1 MKKLLLFT
9 AMLCFV
15 LSTMAIPARRAPKTV
30 KQSDGTEL
38 VVYLTGDES
47 FHYYATADGL
57 PLVREA
63 NGDYCY
69 AQPDAQGIL
78 VSTKRLAHNLDRRS
92 TDEAA
97 HVAALRR
104 GGLEDSMSK
113 IAADRSLR
121 FKEPRNR
128 IRTILP
134 EGEINVPVILVEF
147 SDYKFTFERQDVDD
161 NFNAENYSGP
171 ENPVNVEIPGSLR
184 DYFIAQSDGIFT
196 PNFVV
201 SKIVTLD
208 NPMSYYGGN
217 KTNGDDK
224 NPQQMIID
232 ACKKLDG
239 EMDFSI
245 FDNNGDGEVEFLYC
259 IYAGYS
265 EAAGAEEDAIWP
277 HQWYLSSQLGT
288 ITLDGVKIDNYACS
302 SELSLNADY
311 ESRYGRCLSGI
322 GACCH
327 EFSHCL
333 GLPDFYDTNNAIPA
347 FGMDYWDLMD
357 YGCYNAEGYV
367 PIGYSAYERDFV
379 GWRPLT
385 ELYAKGDY
393 TMEALTAGGTGYK
406 IVNEKNSNEYY
417 VIENR
422 QQQGWDRYIFNSGM
436 LITHVDYLYSAWY
449 KNTVNSD
456 KSHQRFTLIP
466 ADGKLTTYYDAAN
479 TAEYR
484 QGLQGDIWPGI
495 KNNTELTNTS
505 TPAAKVFTGGYMNKP
520 ITNIK
525 NENGVVSFT
534 FLAGLDVPTNIRIS
548 DITDEGFTAK
558 WDAVE
563 YAKEYKVELYKLTEG
578 IGTTETV
585 NGKEYI
591 VEQVSTVKV
600 DNNECKFTALE
611 GNTLYRI
618 AVTAIDG
625 NDISEPSAFAYVTIL
640 PTGIDAVVTDGGKV
654 QIFDLLGRKVDNPT
668 KGVYII
674 RNGNSTKKIMV
685 K

>member
-1 MKKLLLFT
+1 MKKLFLLT
-9 AMLCFV
+9 ALLCFV
-15 LSTMAIPARRAPKTV
+15 VSAMAIPARRAPKTV

-38 VVYLTGDES
+38 VIYLTGDES
-47 FHYYATADGL
+47 FHYYSTADGM

-69 AQPDAQGIL
+69 ALPDASGIL
-78 VSTKRLAHNLDRRS
+78 VSTKRLAHNKERRS
-92 TDEAA
+92 IDEAA
-97 HVAALRR
+97 HVAEMRR
-104 GGLEDSMSK
+104 TGLEEGMSK
-113 IAADRSLR
+113 IAASRSIR

-128 IRTILP
+128 ARTIIP

-147 SDYKFTFERQDVDD
+147 SDYKFTFERKDVDD

-171 ENPVNVEIPGSLR
+171 EAPVNVEIPGSLR
-184 DYFIAQSDGIFT
+184 DYFITQSDGIFK

-201 SKIVTLD
+201 SEIVTLD

-217 KTNGDDK
+217 KANGDDK
-224 NPQQMIID
+224 DPQQMIID
-232 ACKKLDG
+232 ACNKLDNRMNFG
-239 EMDFSI
+239 I

-265 EAAGAEEDAIWP
+265 EAAGAEEETVWP
-277 HQWYLSSQLGT
+277 HQWYLSSQKGA
-288 ITLDGVKIDNYACS
+288 IILDGVKIDNYACS

-322 GACCH
+322 GSCCH

-333 GLPDFYDTNNAIPA
+333 GLPDFYDTENAAPA

-379 GWRPLT
+379 GWRPLV

-393 TMEALTAGGTGYK
+393 TLDALTQGGTGYK
-406 IVNEKNSNEYY
+406 IINEKNSNEYY
-417 VIENR
+417 ILENR

-436 LITHVDYLYSAWY
+436 LITHVDYSYTSWY
-449 KNTVNSD
+449 KNKVNSD

-466 ADGKLTTYYDAAN
+466 ADGKLTTYYDAST

-484 QGLQGDIWPGI
+484 EGLQGDIWPGI
-495 KNNTELTNTS
+495 KNNTELTDES
-505 TPAAKVFTGGYMNKP
+505 TPAAKVFTGGYMGKP
-520 ITNIK
+520 VTNIK
-525 NENGVVSFT
+525 HENGVVSFT
-534 FLAGLDVPTNIRIS
+534 FLAGLETPSNVQIS
-548 DITDEGFTAK
+548 DITDEGFIAK
-558 WDAVE
+558 WNKVE
-563 YAKEYKVELYKLTEG
+563 YAEEYSVDLYKLTEG

-585 NGKEYI
+585 DGKEYV
-591 VEQVSTVKV
+591 VEHISTVKT
-600 DNNECKFTALE
+600 DSNEYKFTSLE

-618 AVTAIDG
+618 CVKAVDG
-625 NDISEPSAFAYVTIL
+625 NDVSAPSEFVYVTIL
-640 PTGIDAVVTDGGKV
+640 PTGIDAVIADGEKV
-654 QIFDLLGRKVDNPT
+654 QIFDLLGRSVENPV
-668 KGVYII
+668 KGIYII
-674 RNGNSTKKIMV
+674 RDGNSTKKIIV

>member
-9 AMLCFV
+9 ALLCFV
-15 LSTMAIPARRAPKTV
+15 ISSMAIPARRAPKTV

-38 VVYLTGDES
+38 VIYLTGDEA
-47 FHYYATADGL
+47 FHYYSTADGL

-69 AQPDAQGIL
+69 AQPDASGVL
-78 VSTKRLAHNLDRRS
+78 VSTKRLAHNLDSRS
-92 TDEAA
+92 IDEAA
-97 HVAALRR
+97 HIAAIRR
-104 GGLEDSMSK
+104 NGLDANISK
-113 IAADRSLR
+113 IAADRSRR

-128 IRTILP
+128 ARTILP
-134 EGEINVPVILVEF
+134 EGKINVPVILVEF
-147 SDYKFTFERQDVDD
+147 SDYKFTFDRKDVDD

-171 ENPVNVEIPGSLR
+171 KNPFTKEIPGSLR

-201 SKIVTLD
+201 SEIVSLD

-232 ACKKLDG
+232 ACNKLDTS
-239 EMDFSI
+239 MDFSI
-245 FDNNGDGEVEFLYC
+245 FDNNGDGDVEFLYC

-277 HQWYLSSQLGT
+277 HQWYLSSQKGS

-302 SELSLNADY
+302 SELSLNAEY
-311 ESRYGRCLSGI
+311 ESRYGVNLSGI
-322 GACCH
+322 GSCCH

-333 GLPDFYDTNNAIPA
+333 GLPDFYDTENAIPA

-379 GWRPLT
+379 GWRSLI
-385 ELYAKGDY
+385 ELHEKGDY
-393 TMEALTAGGTGYK
+393 TMQAITAGGSGYK
-406 IVNEKNSNEYY
+406 IVNEKNPNEYY
-417 VIENR
+417 ILENR
-422 QQQGWDRYIFNSGM
+422 QQEGWDRYIFNSGM
-436 LITHVDYLYSAWY
+436 LITHVDYLYTAWY
-449 KNTVNSD
+449 RNTVNND

-466 ADGKLTTYYDAAN
+466 ADGKLTTYYDSN
-479 TAEYR
+479 TTAEYR
-484 QGLQGDIWPGI
+484 IGLQGDIWPGVT
-495 KNNTELTNTS
+495 NNTELTNTS
-505 TPAAKVFTGGYMNKP
+505 SPAAKVFTGGYMNKP
-520 ITNIK
+520 ITNITHK
-525 NENGVVSFT
+525 DGVVTFS
-534 FLAGLDVPTNIRIS
+534 FLAGLDTPTNVLVS
-548 DITDEGFTAK
+548 NITDEGFIAK
-558 WDAVE
+558 WDEVE
-563 YAKEYKVELYKLTEG
+563 NAKQYNVELYKLTEG

-585 NGKEYI
+585 DGKEYI
-591 VEQVSTVKV
+591 VKHVTTVTADSNV
-600 DNNECKFTALE
+600 YKFTSLE
-611 GNTLYRI
+611 ANTLYRI
-618 AVTAIDG
+618 CVRAVDG
-625 NDISEPSAFAYVTIL
+625 NDVSEASEFVYVTIL
-640 PTGIDAVVTDGGKV
+640 PTGIDAVVTDGPV
-654 QIFDLLGRKVDNPT
+654 MQIFDFLGRRVEKPS

-674 RNGNSTKKIMV
+674 RSGNSVKKVMI